1 MCDATLKVI
10 MLFRGYKY
18 GFTLLELL
26 VVISIIGLLAA
37 VVLASTNDSREEALK
52 ARTLS
57 ELRSVYTA
65 MEILRLESGL
75 YPHGEEDYCPPQS
88 ASGNE
93 IDLSDP
99 AVGLNSSIL
108 TDPWGN
114 PYFFDGDYYCTPNA
128 LGCNGFE
135 SNSSSDILAVL
146 VSCGPDG
153 MIGND
158 TNFSQPNNGIACAYN
173 DDNVVL
179 QLCS

>member
-1 MCDATLKVI
+1 MF
-10 MLFRGYKY
+10 FRSQTY

-37 VVLASTNDSREEALK
+37 VVLGSLNGSQQDALK

-57 ELRSVYTA
+57 ELRSVHTA

-75 YPHGEEDYCPPQS
+75 YPHGEEDYCPPQA

-99 AVGLNSSIL
+99 ALGLNSSTL
-108 TDPWGN
+108 VDPWGS
-114 PYFFDGDYYCTPNA
+114 PYFFDGDYYCTSGA
-128 LGCNGFE
+128 LGCGGFE
-135 SNSSSDILAVL
+135 STNGSEILAVL

-153 MIGND
+153 MTGND
-158 TNFSQPNNGIACAYN
+158 PLFSQPDNGTACAYN